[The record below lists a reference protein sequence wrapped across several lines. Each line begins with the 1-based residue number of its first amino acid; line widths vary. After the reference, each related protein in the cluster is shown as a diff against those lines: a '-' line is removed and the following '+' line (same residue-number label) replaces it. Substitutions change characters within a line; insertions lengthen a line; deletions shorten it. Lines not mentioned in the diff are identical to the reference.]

1 MEPVSQ
7 QVTFK
12 GSWYIYIY
20 IFFAGMASCSVFSG
34 ALHSLL
40 RWEFGEQQMQV
51 YLKKWEHDVLA
62 AYGCKVRL
70 SGLMSA
76 LSLGR

>member
-1 MEPVSQ
+1 
-7 QVTFK
+7 
-12 GSWYIYIY
+12 
-20 IFFAGMASCSVFSG
+20 MASCSVFSG

-76 LSLGR
+76 LSLSR